1 MKNYCEIMKIKKK
14 YYLIGFFL
22 IGFLFSS
29 LNYGFVIASGDDDND
44 SIDDNFEEINKRDIE
59 IEITENEAQIKSIRR
74 SDKKKDEIEFNVGFN
89 EGGISIEIRY
99 RSKIESKPEAEFEL
113 EFGIIFREIIEYID
127 VNDNDIYDHEVDQV
141 IGDYG
146 INLFQPLVYTT
157 YNISNNSTL
166 HYILINSTDGVFA
179 THMYFTE
186 EFVVVNDTL
195 ITPTQVKIDI
205 EISNYDYIN
214 ESSQLAL
221 CTKLNSEV
229 CYKEEEDT
237 EDENK
242 FYAANETGITTTFNN
257 YTGYFTW
264 KEKANIDEIPTNI
277 SVSEINVDD
286 CKENEQKLCINYP
299 SGDNIFH
306 ETKLGIEG
314 LLIPITESD
323 FPLLP
328 FILILI
334 IGAISA
340 SVAYSVYYYG
350 KHKVSTPT
358 RTKRVYREEDFIE
371 PYNGK
376 LALQILEGENAIE
389 ELYSIE
395 NINITSLT
403 EDFLETI
410 NSFDWDRNEKGLF
423 IREMLSLSPFER
435 DLMLRDMLKSSK

>member
-1 MKNYCEIMKIKKK
+1 MKIKTK
-14 YYLIGFFL
+14 YYLIGYFL
-22 IGFLFSS
+22 IGFLFLS

-44 SIDDNFEEINKRDIE
+44 GIDDNFEEINKRDIE
-59 IEITENEAQIKSIRR
+59 IEITENEAQVKSIRR
-74 SDKKKDEIEFNVGFN
+74 SDKKKDEIKFDIGYN
-89 EGGISIEIRY
+89 EGGISIELRY
-99 RSKIESKPEAEFEL
+99 RSEIESKPEAEFEL

-127 VNDNDIYDHEVDQV
+127 VNDNDIYDHEVDEF

-157 YNISNNSTL
+157 YNISNNSAL

-186 EFVVVNDTL
+186 EFVIVNDTL

-205 EISNYDYIN
+205 EVSNYDYIN
-214 ESSQLAL
+214 ESSRLSL
-221 CTKLNSEV
+221 YTLLNSEV

-242 FYAANETGITTTFNN
+242 FYAANETGITTTINN

-264 KEKANIDEIPTNI
+264 KEKAIINEIPTII

-286 CKENEQKLCINYP
+286 CKENEQKLYINYP
-299 SGDNIFH
+299 SGDIIFH
-306 ETKLGIEG
+306 DTKLGIEG
-314 LLIPITESD
+314 LLISITESE

-328 FILILI
+328 FILIFI
-334 IGAISA
+334 IGAVSA
-340 SVAYSVYYYG
+340 SVAYSVYYHG
-350 KHKVSTPT
+350 KHKAPT
-358 RTKRVYREEDFIE
+358 KTKRVYREEDFIE

-389 ELYSIE
+389 KLYSIE

-403 EDFLETI
+403 EDFIETI
-410 NSFDWDRNEKGLF
+410 NRFDWDRNEKRLF

>member
-1 MKNYCEIMKIKKK
+1 MKIKNK

-22 IGFLFSS
+22 IGFLFLSF
-29 LNYGFVIASGDDDND
+29 NCGFIIASGDDDND
-44 SIDDNFEEINKRDIE
+44 GIDDNFEEINKRDIE
-59 IEITENEAQIKSIRR
+59 MEITENEAQIKSIRR
-74 SDKKKDEIEFNVGFN
+74 SDIKKDEIEFNIGYN

-99 RSKIESKPEAEFEL
+99 RSKIESNLEPEFEL
-113 EFGIIFREIIEYID
+113 EFGILFRGIIEYID
-127 VNDNDIYDHEVDQV
+127 LNDNDIYDHEVDQF
-141 IGDYG
+141 IGDYE
-146 INLFQPLVYTT
+146 INIFQPLVYTT

-166 HYILINSTDGVFA
+166 HHILINSTDGVFA

-195 ITPTQVKIDI
+195 ITPTQVKIDV

-214 ESSQLAL
+214 ESSRLAL
-221 CTKLNSEV
+221 FTMLNSEV
-229 CYKEEEDT
+229 CFKEEEGT

-242 FYAANETGITTTFNN
+242 SYATNETGITTTINN

-264 KEKANIDEIPTNI
+264 KEKAIIDEIPTKI
-277 SVSEINVDD
+277 SVSGIGVDD
-286 CKENEQKLCINYP
+286 CKENEQKLYINYP
-299 SGDNIFH
+299 SGDFIFH

-314 LLIPITESD
+314 LLISITESD
-323 FPLLP
+323 YPLNL
-328 FILILI
+328 FILIFI

-350 KHKVSTPT
+350 KHKFPT
-358 RTKRVYREEDFIE
+358 KTNHKYREEDFIE

-389 ELYSIE
+389 KLYLIKD
-395 NINITSLT
+395 INITSLT
-403 EDFLETI
+403 EDFIEII
-410 NSFDWDRNEKGLF
+410 NRFDWDRNEKGLF

-435 DLMLRDMLKSSK
+435 ELMLRDMLKSSK

>member
-1 MKNYCEIMKIKKK
+1 MKIKNK
-14 YYLIGFFL
+14 YHLIGFFL
-22 IGFLFSS
+22 IGFLFLSF
-29 LNYGFVIASGDDDND
+29 NYGFVIASGDDDND
-44 SIDDNFEEINKRDIE
+44 GIDDNFEEINKRDIE
-59 IEITENEAQIKSIRR
+59 IEITENEAQIKSIKR
-74 SDKKKDEIEFNVGFN
+74 SDIKKDEIEFNIGYN

-99 RSKIESKPEAEFEL
+99 RSKIESKLESEFEL
-113 EFGIIFREIIEYID
+113 EFGILFRGIIEYID
-127 VNDNDIYDHEVDQV
+127 LNDNDIYDHEVDKF

-146 INLFQPLVYTT
+146 IKISQPLVYTA
-157 YNISNNSTL
+157 YNISNSSTL

-179 THMYFTE
+179 THMYFAE

-205 EISNYDYIN
+205 EITDYDYIN

-221 CTKLNSEV
+221 YTILNSEV
-229 CYKEEEDT
+229 CYNEEEDT

-242 FYAANETGITTTFNN
+242 SYATNETGITTTINN

-264 KEKANIDEIPTNI
+264 KEKAIIDEIPTKISASEI
-277 SVSEINVDD
+277 SVDD
-286 CKENEQKLCINYP
+286 WKENEQKLYINYP

-306 ETKLGIEG
+306 DTKLGIEG
-314 LLIPITESD
+314 LLISISKSD
-323 FPLLP
+323 NPLNL
-328 FILILI
+328 FILIFI

-350 KHKVSTPT
+350 KHKFL
-358 RTKRVYREEDFIE
+358 TKTNHIDREEDFIE

-389 ELYSIE
+389 KLYLIE
-395 NINITSLT
+395 DINITSLT
-403 EDFLETI
+403 EDFIEVI
-410 NSFDWDRNEKGLF
+410 NRFDWDRNEKGLF

-435 DLMLRDMLKSSK
+435 ELMLRDMLKSSK

>member
-1 MKNYCEIMKIKKK
+1 MKIKNK

-22 IGFLFSS
+22 IGFLFLS
-29 LNYGFVIASGDDDND
+29 LNYGFVIASDDDDND
-44 SIDDNFEEINKRDIE
+44 NDGIDDNFEEINKRDIE

-74 SDKKKDEIEFNVGFN
+74 SDKQKDEIKFDIGYN

-113 EFGIIFREIIEYID
+113 EFGIIFRGIIEYID
-127 VNDNDIYDHEVDQV
+127 LNDNDIYDHEVDQF

-146 INLFQPLVYTT
+146 IKLFQPLAYTT
-157 YNISNNSTL
+157 YNISNNTNL

-214 ESSQLAL
+214 ESSRLAL
-221 CTKLNSEV
+221 YTMLSSEV
-229 CYKEEEDT
+229 CYEEEEDT

-242 FYAANETGITTTFNN
+242 SYATNEAGITTTINN

-264 KEKANIDEIPTNI
+264 KEKAFIDEIPTKI
-277 SVSEINVDD
+277 SVSDISVDD
-286 CKENEQKLCINYP
+286 CKEYGQKLYINYP

-306 ETKLGIEG
+306 DTKLGIEG
-314 LLIPITESD
+314 LLISITESD
-323 FPLLP
+323 FPLNLI
-328 FILILI
+328 ILIFI
-334 IGAISA
+334 IGAVSA
-340 SVAYSVYYYG
+340 SVAFSVYYYG
-350 KHKVSTPT
+350 KHKFPT
-358 RTKRVYREEDFIE
+358 KTNHKYRDEDFIE
-371 PYNGK
+371 PYNGQ

-389 ELYSIE
+389 KLYLIKD
-395 NINITSLT
+395 INITSLS
-403 EDFLETI
+403 EDFIEII
-410 NSFDWDRNEKGLF
+410 NRFDWDRNEKGLF

-435 DLMLRDMLKSSK
+435 ELMLRDMLKSSK